1 MRYILFTD
9 KGIAKE
15 FNQKLNDLFLPPN
28 YPGKLFD
35 LKHGKNADAI
45 DNFYIPFEETTLVR
59 PYFNRAANRAYKVLT
74 QKEHLVKPLDLKK
87 MEGVSIYLIEYLN
100 PALLK
105 SKTAMKKQG
114 HFALDKEAKQFF
126 KERDKQLKAEAKAK
140 P

>member
-1 MRYILFTD
+1 MIKYILFTD

-28 YPGKLFD
+28 YPGRLFD
-35 LKHGKNADAI
+35 IKHGKTTDGI
-45 DNFYIPFEETTLVR
+45 DNFYIPFEDSTLVI

-87 MEGVSIYLIEYLN
+87 MQGTSIYLIEYLK
-100 PALLK
+100 PELIK

-114 HFALDKEAKQFF
+114 HFKLDKEARQFF
-126 KERDKQLKAEAKAK
+126 KELDKAK
-140 P
+140 GK